1 MRKTRIWVLLVL
13 ASLLLAPYPSV
24 SALPTGA
31 ATQATITVSGTI
43 TGPSG
48 AVANVRVSI
57 ASPQAWHQ
65 TTTNSSGFYSV
76 SIETDGRLWFQVRPD
91 PATRLAQANTAR
103 GDATGAITQNFTLQP
118 GRLLDLRLLVGGAV
132 LEQPMGL
139 QVLPLQFALPESWW
153 YALDWDGGTQRYRA
167 VLPYDIYVVTA
178 QDPPEGY
185 TTLKSFD
192 LRTADQTVDMALN
205 TSYVHPIPYDPPKA
219 SLITTGAPSGMGIAS
234 ITGAPGSVL
243 PLARVLLVNL
253 RSGHQA
259 QAISTAA
266 GAFSTTLFAPP
277 GSSIMVKHD
286 PASFRWND
294 VEVGV
299 AEMINPFPG
308 TIIEVPHTHTG
319 EGAQLPFAA
328 AGHIEARLDDSNT
341 TRNFVGSAWSME
353 GTAGPV
359 VVDGAWERV
368 LDGVYDGETVPGLYL
383 GGLNWTHPAL
393 GDLDGDGD
401 LDLLVGE
408 RSGHLVLYRN
418 HGNPDDPDWRFETAD
433 YAGIV
438 TGWWAYPALADV
450 TGDGALDLF
459 VGAENGAVSVYLNR
473 GTASVATWPDEPDL
487 VLQAGENA
495 APALNDLDGDG
506 DLDLL
511 VGHGGGTLYLF
522 RNTGSP
528 IAPAWTYQSSAYGGI
543 SEPDQALQPS
553 FIDLDGDSDLDLLI
567 GRNGDLVWYRRG
579 GLPTAPTWTR
589 VTDGYMGLGGSSAI
603 SPGVGDWDG
612 DGDRDLVTGEHWG
625 VLRFFRNG
633 GPPAWTEVN
642 IPLPFDLAG
651 DSAPALADWDGDGD
665 LDLLVGQVHG
675 NVEGFLNVGSAA
687 APDWQPTGVLLS
699 LPWID
704 HPHAFPTFADIDGDG
719 DQDLFIG
726 EGGWQGPDAG
736 GNLHFY
742 RNTGTASVPNWDLV
756 TDTWL
761 GLDVG
766 GWSTPVFADID
777 GDGDLDLFVGDEAGT
792 LTFVENTGNAS
803 APAWAAPVRPYAGLH
818 LGAYSAPAFFDLDL
832 DGDLDLLVG
841 LDHGSLAYVRNTGTP
856 ASPAWELVST
866 QLPGMNIGA
875 HATPAAGDLNG
886 DGFPDLLLGDV
897 DGGLNLFT
905 YAGAGTPPTPGAAY
919 APGDLLHIEA
929 TLRLHS
935 PAITAA
941 TDVNA
946 IEVRG
951 WPQLLLLFNEEG
963 RAVAAEDYFMS
974 TSLTPTGF
982 PIQGGGRPSLG
993 LEGPL
998 MPSNLV
1004 YVGDGTIEGELV
1016 ATLALPADSPSGI
1029 YRPTIWFEISGVPTS
1044 TQWLGANVTY
1054 HTFYAREAAL
1064 PPITVGRV
1072 AQPPRLIWRLLMD
1085 DFVQG
1090 NRGAG
1095 AREDEGI
1102 FALASEI
1109 TSQGAPFTVPP
1120 VDDRTGQTLSYRLE
1134 PFLPMIS
1141 YTDRRMPSPPL
1152 LPLDLPGGQLCV
1164 TVEKPDGSVVN
1175 LGCEALAQS
1184 FNHTKTT
1191 REGVDLNGG
1200 TVQLDDVYS
1209 LKAAS
1214 DRFRYAFTDYG
1225 RHVITM
1231 TGTVPDLWGNAYRGG
1246 GTYEVWVAEPLDM
1259 DPGVLPGTPMAVGDV
1274 FNPALQLHP
1283 RVPAEV
1289 TLTLTHY
1296 PDSDPTQAEVHT
1308 LTGFANRYGVF
1319 SPAAAAAPLVLTSP
1333 GEFRVDLSASYT
1345 DPDGVL
1351 HIGTLTWGG
1360 VVMTPPG
1367 QADLIA
1373 HGRRGLDSLMTIPSH
1388 WFVSNRDLTIPAGA
1402 ISHSFNP
1409 YFNGDVLWSR
1419 MSDSPWGGDSLL
1431 IVASVQ
1437 DTVGVV
1443 QAAIESRFE
1452 RMNIEGNFAER
1463 AAVGELPLFMS
1474 TLSGRHP
1481 LLDPEGVDQVA
1492 YSYRSSQRPGVR
1504 VREVVSQDNQNGGY
1518 WRLDTLYDDQ
1528 LSVGVL
1534 GDLANDFK
1542 FQYVGAVF
1550 RDLDTGRNEYLGQG
1564 TGWVFIPEDDSTGTR
1579 VMPPFAGPGNG
1590 GWTTEGGPLLTLK
1603 GQDIHIFI
1611 LPTGVQPGAV
1621 LEVGDTASFAG
1632 HIMPTLDSRV
1642 AVTFTAPSGT
1652 RHIAGG
1658 QANSIGYFYDPDDD
1672 FVVTEP
1678 GLWAVDVKVWHDG
1691 QCSGG
1696 QTVAPYPSGDVLG
1709 SEDGRYWFYV
1719 APEGSARLHV
1729 ATPTPGYLDFD
1740 GAVTPITISG
1750 TMPPGLTGAVVDYT
1764 VTMPG
1769 FILEHGQA
1777 TLTGATYT
1785 ITFDPVALAEDFPNL
1800 DLVGRDGYGGA
1811 GLADTF
1817 NIGMLLRAQ
1826 DGGNTI
1832 HRANTVTLQGDRVY
1846 VDAGAS
1852 GLPHAIFLPL
1862 LLRGG

>member
-1 MRKTRIWVLLVL
+1 MRRALFLWLPVL
-13 ASLLLAPYPSV
+13 AGLLLTPLHSSV
-24 SALPTGA
+24 ALPDGA
-31 ATQATITVSGTI
+31 TTQATITVSGTV
-43 TGPSG
+43 TGPG
-48 AVANVRVSI
+48 GPVPNVWVGI
-57 ASPQAWHQ
+57 GSPLAWRE
-65 TTTNSSGFYSV
+65 TATNSSGAYSV
-76 SIETDGRLWFQVRPD
+76 SIETDGQLWFHVRPAV
-91 PATRLAQANTAR
+91 ATRLTQANHWR
-103 GDATGAITQNFTLQP
+103 GDATGAVTQDFTLQL
-118 GRLLDLRLLVGGAV
+118 GHLLDLRLLFSGTVV
-132 LEQPMGL
+132 EQPMGL

-153 YALDWDGGTQRYRA
+153 YALDWDESTHRYRA
-167 VLPYDIYVVTA
+167 VLPYDIYAVTA

-185 TTLKSFD
+185 TTLQSFD
-192 LRTADQTVDMALN
+192 LRTADVTVDMPLN

-219 SLITTGAPSGMGIAS
+219 SLITIGAPDGWGIAS
-234 ITGAPGSVL
+234 VTGAPGSVL

-259 QAISTAA
+259 QAVSTAA
-266 GAFSTTLFAPP
+266 GAFSATLFAPP
-277 GSSIMVKHD
+277 GSSVMIKHG
-286 PASFRWND
+286 PASSRWND
-294 VEVGV
+294 LEVGV

-328 AGHIEARLDDSNT
+328 AGNIEALMDDVNT
-341 TRNFVGSAWSME
+341 TRNTIGSAWSMV

-359 VVDGAWERV
+359 VVDGEWERV
-368 LDGVYDGETVPGLYL
+368 LDGAYDGEAVSGLYL

-393 GDLDGDGD
+393 GDLDADGD

-408 RSGHLVLYRN
+408 RSGSLVLYRN
-418 HGNPDDPDWRFETAD
+418 HGTPTAPDWRFEMAD
-433 YAGIV
+433 YAGV
-438 TGWWAYPALADV
+438 ATEWWAYPALADV
-450 TGDGALDLF
+450 NGDGVLDLF
-459 VGAENGAVSVYLNR
+459 VGAGTGAVSIYLNR
-473 GTASVATWPDEPDL
+473 GTASVASWPAEPDF

-495 APALNDLDGDG
+495 APALDDLDNDG

-511 VGHGGGTLYLF
+511 VGYAGGALFHF
-522 RNTGSP
+522 RNTGTPTTP
-528 IAPAWTYQSSAYGGI
+528 IWTNQSNTYGGI

-567 GRNGDLVWYRRG
+567 GRNGDMVWYRREG
-579 GLPTAPTWTR
+579 SPTVPTWTR
-589 VTDGYMGLGGSSAI
+589 IGLVPPPGYSSAV
-603 SPGVGDWDG
+603 SPAAGDWDG
-612 DGDRDLVTGEHWG
+612 DGIRDFITGEHWG
-625 VLRFFRNG
+625 GLRFFRIEF
-633 GPPAWTEVN
+633 PITIYELSFPM
-642 IPLPFDLAG
+642 PFDLAG
-651 DSAPALADWDGDGD
+651 DSAPALTDWDGDGD
-665 LDLLVGQVHG
+665 LDLLIGQVHG
-675 NVEGFLNVGSAA
+675 TLEAFLNAGSPE
-687 APDWQPTGVLLS
+687 APDWQPFGVLLS
-699 LPWID
+699 LPWTD
-704 HPHAFPTFADIDGDG
+704 HPHAFPTFADIDADG
-719 DQDLFIG
+719 DVDLFIG
-726 EGGWQGPDAG
+726 EGGWQGPGAG
-736 GNLHFY
+736 GNIHFY
-742 RNTGTASVPNWDLV
+742 RNDGTAAVPNWTLV
-756 TDTWL
+756 DDTWL

-792 LTFVENTGNAS
+792 LTFVENTGAAS
-803 APAWAAPVRPYAGLH
+803 APVWNLPVRPYAGLE

-841 LDHGSLAYVRNTGTP
+841 LEGGSLASIRNTGT
-856 ASPAWELVST
+856 AVSPAWELVST
-866 QLPGMNIGA
+866 QLPGIDIGE
-875 HATPAAGDLNG
+875 HATPAAGDLND
-886 DGFPDLLLGDV
+886 DGFPDLLLGDG
-897 DGGLNLFT
+897 DGGLNL
-905 YAGAGTPPTPGAAY
+905 YNYMGVGSPPPPNAAY
-919 APGDLLHIEA
+919 APGDLLHIEG

-941 TDVNA
+941 TDLNA

-951 WPQLLLLFNEEG
+951 WPHLMLLFDEEG

-974 TSLTPTGF
+974 TLLTPTGF

-993 LEGPL
+993 FERSLV
-998 MPSNLV
+998 PSSLV
-1004 YVGDGTIEGELV
+1004 YAGNGTIEGALDV
-1016 ATLALPADSPSGI
+1016 SLALPADLPSGI

-1044 TQWLGANVTY
+1044 TQWLAANVNY
-1054 HTFYAREAAL
+1054 HTLYPKEAAL
-1064 PPITVGRV
+1064 PPITVGQV
-1072 AQPPRLIWRLLMD
+1072 EQPPRLIWRLMMD

-1090 NRGAG
+1090 THGAG

-1102 FALASEI
+1102 FGLASQI
-1109 TSQGAPFTVPP
+1109 TSQGAPFTVLP
-1120 VDDRTGQTLSYRLE
+1120 VDDQTGQALSYRLE

-1152 LPLDLPGGQLCV
+1152 IPFDLPGGQLCV

-1184 FNHTKTT
+1184 FNRTKTT
-1191 REGVDLNGG
+1191 RDGLDLNSG
-1200 TVQLDDVYS
+1200 TVQIDDAYA

-1214 DRFRYAFTDYG
+1214 DRFRFTFEDYG
-1225 RHVITM
+1225 RHVVTM
-1231 TGTVPDLWGNAYRGG
+1231 TGTVPDLWGNSYAGG
-1246 GTYEVWVAEPLDM
+1246 GTYELWVAEPLDM
-1259 DPGVLPGTPMAVGDV
+1259 DPGVLPGTPLAVGDV

-1283 RVPAEV
+1283 RVPATV
-1289 TLTLTHY
+1289 TLTVTHY
-1296 PDSDPTQAEVHT
+1296 PDSDPAQAEIHT
-1308 LTGFANRYGVF
+1308 LTGVANRYGVF
-1319 SPAAAAAPLVLTSP
+1319 SPSAAAAPLVLSSP

-1345 DPDGVL
+1345 DPGGAL
-1351 HIGTLTWGG
+1351 HMGTLVWGG

-1373 HGRRGLDSLMTIPSH
+1373 HGRRGLDSLLVIPSH
-1388 WFVSNRDLTIPAGA
+1388 WFVSNRDLTIPPGVV
-1402 ISHSFNP
+1402 SHSFNP

-1419 MSDSPWGGDSLL
+1419 MSDGPWGGDSLL

-1443 QAAIESRFE
+1443 QAALESRFA

-1463 AAVGELPLFMS
+1463 AAVGELPLFIS
-1474 TLSGRHP
+1474 TRSGLHP
-1481 LLDPEGVDQVA
+1481 TFDPEGVDQIA
-1492 YSYRSSQRPGVR
+1492 YSYRSSQRPGVH

-1528 LSVGVL
+1528 LSVGVQ
-1534 GDLANDFK
+1534 GDLPNDFK
-1542 FQYVGAVF
+1542 FQYLGAVY
-1550 RDLDTGRNEYLGQG
+1550 RDLDTGRNEYAGQG
-1564 TGWVFIPEDDSTGTR
+1564 TGWIFIPEDDITGSR

-1590 GWTTEGGPLLTLK
+1590 GWTTEGGPILSLK

-1611 LPTGVQPGAV
+1611 LPTGVQPGAI

-1672 FVVTEP
+1672 FAVQEA
-1678 GLWAVDVKVWHDG
+1678 GLWSVDVRVWHDG

-1719 APEGSARLHV
+1719 VPEGSPRLHV

-1750 TMPPGLTGAVVDYT
+1750 TLPPGLTGAAIDYT
-1764 VTMPG
+1764 ITMPG

-1777 TLTGATYT
+1777 TLAGATYT
-1785 ITFDPVALAEDFPNL
+1785 ITFDPVALAQDFPNL
-1800 DLVGRDGYGGA
+1800 DLVGRDEYGRA

-1817 NIGMLLRAQ
+1817 AITMLLRAQ
-1826 DGGNTI
+1826 DGATPVI
-1832 HRANTVTLQGDRVY
+1832 RANGVTLQGDRVY
-1846 VDAGAS
+1846 VDAGAL